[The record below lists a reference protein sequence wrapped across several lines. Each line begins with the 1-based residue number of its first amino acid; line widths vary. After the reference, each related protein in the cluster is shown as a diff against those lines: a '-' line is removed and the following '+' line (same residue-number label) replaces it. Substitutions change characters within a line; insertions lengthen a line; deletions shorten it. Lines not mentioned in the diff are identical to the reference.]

1 MIYEFIT
8 YGKYNGKI
16 YRPKERITV
25 VDEVPEYVKPL
36 VKLIKEPKATKAKN
50 MVDAEPCTDE
60 VCTTCNEQPK

>member
-1 MIYEFIT
+1 MIYEFVT

-16 YRPKERITV
+16 YKPRERVTI

-36 VKLIKEPKATKAKN
+36 IRLVKEKATKAKHTK
-50 MVDAEPCTDE
+50 VDEPCTDE